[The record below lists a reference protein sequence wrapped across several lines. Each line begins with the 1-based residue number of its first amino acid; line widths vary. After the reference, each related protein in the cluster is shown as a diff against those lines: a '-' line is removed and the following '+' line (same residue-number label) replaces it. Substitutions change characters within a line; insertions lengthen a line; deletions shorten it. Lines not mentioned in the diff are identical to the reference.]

1 VGRGCGARTLLSEP
15 ARDRAGL
22 GGGVP
27 MFARALREFMLWPAP
42 CTGRTSLFRA
52 ADWAGTDGGA
62 AASVS
67 PGAALLMLGTLRG
80 WLLECRRVESQVA
93 GTPEAVQQGYGRC
106 GGAETGGRRASA
118 AADNVRQT
126 AIEVGMALVTD
137 AAGAHYDAR
146 NCASAANSF
155 RLYYVTKTHS
165 CIQNF

>member
-1 VGRGCGARTLLSEP
+1 MHWTGESVPGGRLGWDRRWGGCER
-15 ARDRAGL
+15 
-22 GGGVP
+22 
-27 MFARALREFMLWPAP
+27 
-42 CTGRTSLFRA
+42 
-52 ADWAGTDGGA
+52 
-62 AASVS
+62 VS
-67 PGAALLMLGTLRG
+67 SGAALLMLGTLRG